1 MIRPAN
7 ICHAKIKVIRMTS
20 KKLIQI
26 ERYNNTP
33 DHTHTLIE
41 SDRLKRSTAVRTLVM
56 QEAIKNYPP
65 VAIVKAVKEYA
76 NNELDLGESVKDL
89 KRKEVANIKYKL
101 HGPLETHLVGNIEL
115 ESDILETISYLK
127 NQEYYC
133 ERYYISQKSTYGIV
147 FAHPKQ
153 LKKLHQYG
161 WLTLID
167 STHKTNKH
175 DWRLFTLYIR
185 DSYNCWDVGAHFF
198 VSNEDSD
205 TIAEALKI
213 IRNICKNWIPG
224 YVLMDQSNIE
234 ANSIKKVFPGLKAV
248 SAVCN
253 FIKRNYMK
261 NSHKWALWA
270 RQHSPLLLQV
280 TSTNTESY
288 HSELKRTTSFLYGLI
303 GASYKIVALD
313 QKKRAESENTAFNF
327 RTKKISAYGVDDEF
341 LEEIHKF
348 PFPVQQMLIKEIGA
362 VMDRLEKGK
371 CVPGLTSLECH
382 CLFHNRYLLPCK
394 HIFHEYMYGNQLL
407 TDDAWKKFQGLFEE
421 NGFEIYEQREL
432 NTLEISEEE
441 FDNSW
446 WPLVSNVWT
455 QFNSC
460 KLNNG
465 DSWKVFTCRF
475 TKHRESSTRKEN
487 IPIKKRRTT
496 MIRPANICHAKI
508 KVIRMTSKKLI
519 QIERYNNTPDHT
531 HTLIESDRLKRSTAV
546 RTLVMQEAIKN
557 YPPVAIVKAV
567 KEYANNELDLGE
579 SVKDLKRKEVANIKY
594 KLHGP
599 LETHLVGNIELESDI
614 LETISYLKNQ
624 EYYCERYYIS
634 QKSTYGIVFAHPKQ
648 LKKLHQ
654 YGWLTLIDSTHKTN
668 KHDWRLFTLYIR
680 DSYNCWDVGA
690 HFFVSNED
698 SDTIVEALKIIRN
711 ICKNWIP
718 GYVLMD
724 QSNIEANSIK
734 KVFPGLKAGEN
745 ECRIILCTVHIVR
758 TWIAKI
764 YEKKTREI
772 MIGAMHKR
780 TKIGCEQFIQN
791 AIQQCSV
798 SAVYS
803 THKTNKHDW
812 RLFTLYIRDSY
823 NCWDVGAHFFVSN
836 EDSDTIV
843 EALKIIR
850 NICKNWIPGYV
861 LMDQSNIE
869 ANSIKKVFPGLKA
882 GENEL
887 SAVCNFIKR
896 NYMKNSHKW
905 ALWARQHS
913 PLLLQVTSTNT
924 ESYHSELKR
933 TTSFLY
939 GLIGASYKIVALDQK
954 KRAESENTA
963 FNFRTKKISA
973 YGVDDEFLEEI
984 HKFPFPVQQ
993 MLIKEIG
1000 AVMDRLEKG
1009 KCVPGLT
1016 SLECHCLFHNRYLL
1030 PCKHIFHE
1038 HMYGNQLLTDDAWKK
1053 FQGLFEENGFEIYEQ
1068 RELVIEEIPI

>member
-1 MIRPAN
+1 MSNNKIVHFISDEKRALLFNIKNILEISEEEFDNSWWPLVSNVWTQFNSCKLNNGDSWKSSTRKENIPIKKRRTTMIRPAN

-26 ERYNNTP
+26 KRYNNTP

-41 SDRLKRSTAVRTLVM
+41 SDRLKH
-56 QEAIKNYPP
+56 
-65 VAIVKAVKEYA
+65 
-76 NNELDLGESVKDL
+76 L

-101 HGPLETHLVGNIEL
+101 HDPLETHLVDNIEL

-175 DWRLFTLYIR
+175 DWHLFTLYIR

-205 TIAEALKI
+205 TIA
-213 IRNICKNWIPG
+213 
-224 YVLMDQSNIE
+224 
-234 ANSIKKVFPGLKAV
+234 
-248 SAVCN
+248 
-253 FIKRNYMK
+253 
-261 NSHKWALWA
+261 
-270 RQHSPLLLQV
+270 
-280 TSTNTESY
+280 
-288 HSELKRTTSFLYGLI
+288 
-303 GASYKIVALD
+303 
-313 QKKRAESENTAFNF
+313 
-327 RTKKISAYGVDDEF
+327 
-341 LEEIHKF
+341 
-348 PFPVQQMLIKEIGA
+348 
-362 VMDRLEKGK
+362 
-371 CVPGLTSLECH
+371 
-382 CLFHNRYLLPCK
+382 
-394 HIFHEYMYGNQLL
+394 
-407 TDDAWKKFQGLFEE
+407 
-421 NGFEIYEQREL
+421 
-432 NTLEISEEE
+432 
-441 FDNSW
+441 
-446 WPLVSNVWT
+446 
-455 QFNSC
+455 
-460 KLNNG
+460 
-465 DSWKVFTCRF
+465 
-475 TKHRESSTRKEN
+475 
-487 IPIKKRRTT
+487 
-496 MIRPANICHAKI
+496 
-508 KVIRMTSKKLI
+508 
-519 QIERYNNTPDHT
+519 
-531 HTLIESDRLKRSTAV
+531 
-546 RTLVMQEAIKN
+546 
-557 YPPVAIVKAV
+557 
-567 KEYANNELDLGE
+567 
-579 SVKDLKRKEVANIKY
+579 
-594 KLHGP
+594 
-599 LETHLVGNIELESDI
+599 
-614 LETISYLKNQ
+614 
-624 EYYCERYYIS
+624 
-634 QKSTYGIVFAHPKQ
+634 
-648 LKKLHQ
+648 
-654 YGWLTLIDSTHKTN
+654 
-668 KHDWRLFTLYIR
+668 
-680 DSYNCWDVGA
+680 
-690 HFFVSNED
+690 
-698 SDTIVEALKIIRN
+698 EALKIIRN

-798 SAVYS
+798 SA
-803 THKTNKHDW
+803 D
-812 RLFTLYIRDSY
+812 F
-823 NCWDVGAHFFVSN
+823 
-836 EDSDTIV
+836 
-843 EALKIIR
+843 
-850 NICKNWIPGYV
+850 
-861 LMDQSNIE
+861 
-869 ANSIKKVFPGLKA
+869 
-882 GENEL
+882 
-887 SAVCNFIKR
+887 
-896 NYMKNSHKW
+896 
-905 ALWARQHS
+905 
-913 PLLLQVTSTNT
+913 TSTNAL

-963 FNFRTKKISA
+963 FNFQTKKISA

-1038 HMYGNQLLTDDAWKK
+1038 HMYGNQLLTDDTWKK

-1068 RELVIEEIPI
+1068 RELVIEEIPIQTDAEKKIENRRHTVNELTERVQYSPPSTVEVVNNIVLQVRMSDTSIKEFVKKRAEVKWITQWRLQYRTYKWMNENISDNTDWQTTWSMMHGTKIVSSFTNKEDQKYRSFNMKVLNDEPPVINNLHVRKSNIYRDNRCVLCKLMKEDSIHVFFCREEAIKTQAKLKSLILAAVAKHQGDTTLNELNNEINTAKYFDIDIVRQVNGTIEETEFSLVDCVRGLFPMELKTLLSKNIKELETRKRIISEWYKQSREYLFSVWVKRCKQVHEWEEINGITKKMKKSKGVSNNIKPSEYIDIKNSLDLFKETLIALWSLYFRAVFLGNDIPFRAGHKHKELGEKTSRIAQHIIKGLFVEYVLGAVKSSGETHGVIVLGRQIEVLCHDWFIVKGLTSVKKWEDHRKGFYYRKSAEGRMGEPLVRTVITNFLDKMGCSLGPSAVSGRGTTSNMTRGGRRWGDLVEKTSTYVAGGV

>member
-1 MIRPAN
+1 MSNNKIVHFTSDEKRALLFNIKNTLEISEEEFDNSWWPLVSNVWTQFNSCKLNNGDSWKVFTCRFTKHRESSTRKENIPIKKQRTTMIRPAN
-7 ICHAKIKVIRMTS
+7 ICHAKIKVICMTS

-234 ANSIKKVFPGLKAV
+234 ANSIKKVFPGLKAGENECRIILCTVHIVRTWIAKIYEKKTREIMIGAMHKRTKIGCEQFIQNAIQQFSV

-270 RQHSPLLLQV
+270 QQHSPLLLQV
-280 TSTNTESY
+280 TSTNALESY
-288 HSELKRTTSFLYGLI
+288 HNE
-303 GASYKIVALD
+303 
-313 QKKRAESENTAFNF
+313 KRALLFN
-327 RTKKISAYGVDDEF
+327 
-341 LEEIHKF
+341 
-348 PFPVQQMLIKEIGA
+348 IK
-362 VMDRLEKGK
+362 
-371 CVPGLTSLECH
+371 
-382 CLFHNRYLLPCK
+382 
-394 HIFHEYMYGNQLL
+394 
-407 TDDAWKKFQGLFEE
+407 
-421 NGFEIYEQREL
+421 

-487 IPIKKRRTT
+487 IPIKKQRTT

-508 KVIRMTSKKLI
+508 KVICMTSKKLI

-634 QKSTYGIVFAHPKQ
+634 QKSTYRIVFAHPKQ

-698 SDTIVEALKIIRN
+698 SDTIAEALKIIRN

-791 AIQQCSV
+791 AIQQFSV
-798 SAVYS
+798 
-803 THKTNKHDW
+803 
-812 RLFTLYIRDSY
+812 
-823 NCWDVGAHFFVSN
+823 
-836 EDSDTIV
+836 
-843 EALKIIR
+843 
-850 NICKNWIPGYV
+850 
-861 LMDQSNIE
+861 
-869 ANSIKKVFPGLKA
+869 
-882 GENEL
+882 

-913 PLLLQVTSTNT
+913 PLLLQVTSTNAL

-939 GLIGASYKIVALDQK
+939 GLI
-954 KRAESENTA
+954 
-963 FNFRTKKISA
+963 
-973 YGVDDEFLEEI
+973 
-984 HKFPFPVQQ
+984 
-993 MLIKEIG
+993 
-1000 AVMDRLEKG
+1000 
-1009 KCVPGLT
+1009 
-1016 SLECHCLFHNRYLL
+1016 
-1030 PCKHIFHE
+1030 
-1038 HMYGNQLLTDDAWKK
+1038 
-1053 FQGLFEENGFEIYEQ
+1053 GLFEENGFEIYEQ
-1068 RELVIEEIPI
+1068 RELVIEEIPIQTDAEKKIENRRHTVNELTERVRNKYWSAEEIGASQAEIFVNNTKKKSPSTKKKTPCKKEYSPPSTVEVVNNIVLQVRMSGSQIET

>member
-1 MIRPAN
+1 
-7 ICHAKIKVIRMTS
+7 
-20 KKLIQI
+20 
-26 ERYNNTP
+26 
-33 DHTHTLIE
+33 
-41 SDRLKRSTAVRTLVM
+41 M

-101 HGPLETHLVGNIEL
+101 HGPLETHLVDNIEL

-205 TIAEALKI
+205 TITEALKI

-224 YVLMDQSNIE
+224 YVFMDQSNIE
-234 ANSIKKVFPGLKAV
+234 
-248 SAVCN
+248 
-253 FIKRNYMK
+253 
-261 NSHKWALWA
+261 
-270 RQHSPLLLQV
+270 
-280 TSTNTESY
+280 T
-288 HSELKRTTSFLYGLI
+288 
-303 GASYKIVALD
+303 
-313 QKKRAESENTAFNF
+313 
-327 RTKKISAYGVDDEF
+327 
-341 LEEIHKF
+341 
-348 PFPVQQMLIKEIGA
+348 
-362 VMDRLEKGK
+362 
-371 CVPGLTSLECH
+371 
-382 CLFHNRYLLPCK
+382 
-394 HIFHEYMYGNQLL
+394 
-407 TDDAWKKFQGLFEE
+407 
-421 NGFEIYEQREL
+421 
-432 NTLEISEEE
+432 
-441 FDNSW
+441 
-446 WPLVSNVWT
+446 
-455 QFNSC
+455 
-460 KLNNG
+460 
-465 DSWKVFTCRF
+465 
-475 TKHRESSTRKEN
+475 
-487 IPIKKRRTT
+487 
-496 MIRPANICHAKI
+496 
-508 KVIRMTSKKLI
+508 
-519 QIERYNNTPDHT
+519 
-531 HTLIESDRLKRSTAV
+531 
-546 RTLVMQEAIKN
+546 
-557 YPPVAIVKAV
+557 
-567 KEYANNELDLGE
+567 
-579 SVKDLKRKEVANIKY
+579 
-594 KLHGP
+594 
-599 LETHLVGNIELESDI
+599 
-614 LETISYLKNQ
+614 
-624 EYYCERYYIS
+624 
-634 QKSTYGIVFAHPKQ
+634 
-648 LKKLHQ
+648 
-654 YGWLTLIDSTHKTN
+654 
-668 KHDWRLFTLYIR
+668 
-680 DSYNCWDVGA
+680 
-690 HFFVSNED
+690 
-698 SDTIVEALKIIRN
+698 
-711 ICKNWIP
+711 
-718 GYVLMD
+718 
-724 QSNIEANSIK
+724 NSIK

-798 SAVYS
+798 SAV
-803 THKTNKHDW
+803 
-812 RLFTLYIRDSY
+812 
-823 NCWDVGAHFFVSN
+823 
-836 EDSDTIV
+836 
-843 EALKIIR
+843 
-850 NICKNWIPGYV
+850 
-861 LMDQSNIE
+861 
-869 ANSIKKVFPGLKA
+869 
-882 GENEL
+882 
-887 SAVCNFIKR
+887 CNFIKR

-913 PLLLQVTSTNT
+913 PLLLQVTSTNAL

-984 HKFPFPVQQ
+984 HKFPFPNSHKWALWARQHSPLLLQVTSTNALESYHSELKRTTSFLYGLIAYGMNDEFLEEIHKFPFPVQQ

-1009 KCVPGLT
+1009 KCIPGLT

-1030 PCKHIFHE
+1030 PCKYIFHE
-1038 HMYGNQLLTDDAWKK
+1038 HM
-1053 FQGLFEENGFEIYEQ
+1053 
-1068 RELVIEEIPI
+1068 ELVIEEIPIQTDVEKKIENRRHTVNELTERVRNKYWSAEEMGASQVEIFVNKLEISLNSIINIIHKNQ

>member
-1 MIRPAN
+1 MSN
-7 ICHAKIKVIRMTS
+7 NKIVHFTS
-20 KKLIQI
+20 D
-26 ERYNNTP
+26 E
-33 DHTHTLIE
+33 
-41 SDRLKRSTAVRTLVM
+41 KRAL
-56 QEAIKNYPP
+56 
-65 VAIVKAVKEYA
+65 
-76 NNELDLGESVKDL
+76 LF
-89 KRKEVANIKYKL
+89 NIK
-101 HGPLETHLVGNIEL
+101 
-115 ESDILETISYLK
+115 
-127 NQEYYC
+127 
-133 ERYYISQKSTYGIV
+133 
-147 FAHPKQ
+147 
-153 LKKLHQYG
+153 
-161 WLTLID
+161 
-167 STHKTNKH
+167 
-175 DWRLFTLYIR
+175 
-185 DSYNCWDVGAHFF
+185 
-198 VSNEDSD
+198 
-205 TIAEALKI
+205 
-213 IRNICKNWIPG
+213 
-224 YVLMDQSNIE
+224 
-234 ANSIKKVFPGLKAV
+234 
-248 SAVCN
+248 
-253 FIKRNYMK
+253 
-261 NSHKWALWA
+261 
-270 RQHSPLLLQV
+270 
-280 TSTNTESY
+280 
-288 HSELKRTTSFLYGLI
+288 
-303 GASYKIVALD
+303 
-313 QKKRAESENTAFNF
+313 
-327 RTKKISAYGVDDEF
+327 
-341 LEEIHKF
+341 
-348 PFPVQQMLIKEIGA
+348 
-362 VMDRLEKGK
+362 
-371 CVPGLTSLECH
+371 
-382 CLFHNRYLLPCK
+382 
-394 HIFHEYMYGNQLL
+394 
-407 TDDAWKKFQGLFEE
+407 
-421 NGFEIYEQREL
+421 

-698 SDTIVEALKIIRN
+698 SDTIAEALKIIRN

-798 SAVYS
+798 SAV
-803 THKTNKHDW
+803 
-812 RLFTLYIRDSY
+812 
-823 NCWDVGAHFFVSN
+823 
-836 EDSDTIV
+836 
-843 EALKIIR
+843 
-850 NICKNWIPGYV
+850 
-861 LMDQSNIE
+861 
-869 ANSIKKVFPGLKA
+869 
-882 GENEL
+882 
-887 SAVCNFIKR
+887 CNFIKR

-913 PLLLQVTSTNT
+913 PLLLQVTSTNAL

-939 GLIGASYKIVALDQK
+939 GLID
-954 KRAESENTA
+954 
-963 FNFRTKKISA
+963 
-973 YGVDDEFLEEI
+973 
-984 HKFPFPVQQ
+984 
-993 MLIKEIG
+993 
-1000 AVMDRLEKG
+1000 
-1009 KCVPGLT
+1009 
-1016 SLECHCLFHNRYLL
+1016 
-1030 PCKHIFHE
+1030 HINS
-1038 HMYGNQLLTDDAWKK
+1038 NQT
-1053 FQGLFEENGFEIYEQ
+1053 Y
-1068 RELVIEEIPI
+1068 RIEV

>member
-1 MIRPAN
+1 MSN
-7 ICHAKIKVIRMTS
+7 NKIVHFTS
-20 KKLIQI
+20 D
-26 ERYNNTP
+26 E
-33 DHTHTLIE
+33 
-41 SDRLKRSTAVRTLVM
+41 KRAL
-56 QEAIKNYPP
+56 
-65 VAIVKAVKEYA
+65 
-76 NNELDLGESVKDL
+76 LF
-89 KRKEVANIKYKL
+89 NIK
-101 HGPLETHLVGNIEL
+101 
-115 ESDILETISYLK
+115 
-127 NQEYYC
+127 
-133 ERYYISQKSTYGIV
+133 
-147 FAHPKQ
+147 
-153 LKKLHQYG
+153 
-161 WLTLID
+161 
-167 STHKTNKH
+167 
-175 DWRLFTLYIR
+175 
-185 DSYNCWDVGAHFF
+185 
-198 VSNEDSD
+198 
-205 TIAEALKI
+205 
-213 IRNICKNWIPG
+213 
-224 YVLMDQSNIE
+224 
-234 ANSIKKVFPGLKAV
+234 
-248 SAVCN
+248 
-253 FIKRNYMK
+253 
-261 NSHKWALWA
+261 
-270 RQHSPLLLQV
+270 
-280 TSTNTESY
+280 
-288 HSELKRTTSFLYGLI
+288 
-303 GASYKIVALD
+303 
-313 QKKRAESENTAFNF
+313 
-327 RTKKISAYGVDDEF
+327 
-341 LEEIHKF
+341 
-348 PFPVQQMLIKEIGA
+348 
-362 VMDRLEKGK
+362 
-371 CVPGLTSLECH
+371 
-382 CLFHNRYLLPCK
+382 
-394 HIFHEYMYGNQLL
+394 
-407 TDDAWKKFQGLFEE
+407 
-421 NGFEIYEQREL
+421 

-531 HTLIESDRLKRSTAV
+531 HTLIESDCLK
-546 RTLVMQEAIKN
+546 LMQEAIKN

-624 EYYCERYYIS
+624 EYYY
-634 QKSTYGIVFAHPKQ
+634 
-648 LKKLHQ
+648 
-654 YGWLTLIDSTHKTN
+654 STHKTN

-698 SDTIVEALKIIRN
+698 SDTIAEALKIIRN

-798 SAVYS
+798 SAV
-803 THKTNKHDW
+803 
-812 RLFTLYIRDSY
+812 F
-823 NCWDVGAHFFVSN
+823 
-836 EDSDTIV
+836 
-843 EALKIIR
+843 
-850 NICKNWIPGYV
+850 
-861 LMDQSNIE
+861 
-869 ANSIKKVFPGLKA
+869 
-882 GENEL
+882 
-887 SAVCNFIKR
+887 
-896 NYMKNSHKW
+896 
-905 ALWARQHS
+905 
-913 PLLLQVTSTNT
+913 TSTNVL

-939 GLIGASYKIVALDQK
+939 SLI
-954 KRAESENTA
+954 
-963 FNFRTKKISA
+963 A

-1053 FQGLFEENGFEIYEQ
+1053 FQELFEENGFEIYEQ
-1068 RELVIEEIPI
+1068 RELVIEEIPIQTDAEKKIENRRHTVNELTERVRNKYWSAEEMGASQAEIFVNKLEISLNSIINN